1 MPDAYANVGKVEDA
15 FAWVRKV
22 EIAQAV
28 VDAMVELAYANV
40 GNEEEA
46 LAIVSKVDEAYEY
59 GTYDPR
65 IDEVVVAMTFPLA
78 STARS
83 ELVMP
88 SPRDN
93 WTIDVVA
100 RVDVPDTV
108 KVLVPRFTAL
118 VAPVYGMYVA
128 MMPEVEAK
136 VDDAYANVG
145 NEEEALAIDSYVVDP
160 YAYVE

>member
-1 MPDAYANVGKVEDA
+1 MDV
-15 FAWVRKV
+15 
-22 EIAQAV
+22 AV
-28 VDAMVELAYANV
+28 AMVRYVAAADVVERYDPRDEMVAKVPEAYVNV
-40 GNEEEA
+40 GNEEDA
-46 LAIVSKVDEAYEY
+46 LAMVSKVDEAYEY

-118 VAPVYGMYVA
+118 VAPVYGT
-128 MMPEVEAK
+128 
-136 VDDAYANVG
+136 
-145 NEEEALAIDSYVVDP
+145 
-160 YAYVE
+160 